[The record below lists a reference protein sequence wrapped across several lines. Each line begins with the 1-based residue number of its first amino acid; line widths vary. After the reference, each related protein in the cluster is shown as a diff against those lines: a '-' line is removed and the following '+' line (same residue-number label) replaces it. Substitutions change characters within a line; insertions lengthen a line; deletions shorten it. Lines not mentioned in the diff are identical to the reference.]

1 MRLRAGLGAG
11 LIAPDGATR
20 RVVQRK
26 TDFGVRV
33 GCGWGPWYDPAVA
46 PVARVAFGPVSI
58 LDDIGLASLGA
69 DLQRVES
76 RLSAAISVDDR
87 FLGDV
92 AGHLLNA
99 GGKRLRPVVAL
110 CAAYAAKGDAPAHA
124 DAITGAACVELVHL
138 GSLHHDDVIDEAETR
153 RGVPSVNARWSNI
166 VAILS
171 GDFLLA
177 QASVLAASLGAEVAG
192 LVGATIGELCR
203 GEVLEL
209 QYMFNAQR
217 DEEKYFSAIDGK
229 TAELIATS
237 ARVGGIVS
245 GVEGATLEALT
256 TFGHHLGMCFQ
267 LVDDIL
273 DLTADE
279 ETLGKPTGNDLHE
292 GIYTLP
298 VILAAATSPEL
309 QAMLGRAIDW
319 PDVERARALVLAS
332 DGVAATT
339 RIAREQA
346 ALASAALESAEDL
359 DRTVCDRLAGLVDS
373 LVTRAF

>member
-1 MRLRAGLGAG
+1 M
-11 LIAPDGATR
+11 
-20 RVVQRK
+20 
-26 TDFGVRV
+26 
-33 GCGWGPWYDPAVA
+33 
-46 PVARVAFGPVSI
+46 SI
-58 LDDIGLASLGA
+58 LDDIGLTSLA
-69 DLQRVES
+69 PDLRRVEA
-76 RLSAAISVDDR
+76 RLSEAIEVDDR

-92 AGHLLNA
+92 AGHLLAA
-99 GGKRLRPVVAL
+99 GGKRLRPVVTL

-192 LVGATIGELCR
+192 LIGATIGELCR

-209 QYMFNAQR
+209 QYLHNAQR
-217 DEEKYFSAIDGK
+217 DAGRYYSAIEGK

-256 TFGHHLGMCFQ
+256 DFGRHLGMCFQ
-267 LVDDIL
+267 LVDDVL

-279 ETLGKPTGNDLHE
+279 ATLGKPCGNDLHE

-298 VILAAATSPEL
+298 VILAAADRPEL
-309 QAMLGRAIDW
+309 QSLLGRAIDW
-319 PDVERARALVLAS
+319 PDVERARTIVVDSGAIEATMDVARAHAS
-332 DGVAATT
+332 SAA
-339 RIAREQA
+339 A
-346 ALASAALESAEDL
+346 ALDGAERL
-359 DRTVCDRLAGLVDS
+359 DRSVCAQLSGLVEN
-373 LVTRAF
+373 LVTRVS

>member
-1 MRLRAGLGAG
+1 M
-11 LIAPDGATR
+11 
-20 RVVQRK
+20 
-26 TDFGVRV
+26 
-33 GCGWGPWYDPAVA
+33 
-46 PVARVAFGPVSI
+46 SI
-58 LDDIGLASLGA
+58 LDDIGIGSLGS
-69 DLQRVES
+69 DLRRVEA
-76 RLSAAISVDDR
+76 RLSEAVSVDDR

-92 AGHLLNA
+92 AEHLLAA
-99 GGKRLRPVVAL
+99 GGKRLRPVITL

-124 DAITGAACVELVHL
+124 DAVTGAACVELVHL
-138 GSLHHDDVIDEAETR
+138 GSLYHDDVIDEAETR

-166 VAILS
+166 VAILA

-209 QYMFNAQR
+209 QYLYNAQR
-217 DEEKYFSAIDGK
+217 DTERYYSAIEGK

-256 TFGHHLGMCFQ
+256 DFGRNLGMCFQ
-267 LVDDIL
+267 LVDDVL

-279 ETLGKPTGNDLHE
+279 ETLGKPCGNDLHE

-298 VILAAATSPEL
+298 VILAAAKVPEL
-309 QAMLGRAIDW
+309 AGLLGRALDW
-319 PDVERARALVLAS
+319 DEVARARTLVLEA
-332 DGVAATT
+332 GAIEQTMQ
-339 RIAREQA
+339 IARDH
-346 ALASAALESAEDL
+346 ASAAAAALDGAERL
-359 DRTVCDRLAGLVDS
+359 DRSVCTQLSGLVEN
-373 LVTRAF
+373 LVTRVS